1 MTRRKG
7 KIMIHI
13 YNEKIDQIPVLHV
26 VRANWTTE
34 KLPTLIYYHGFTSE
48 KESSLALA
56 YKLAE
61 RGIRV
66 ILPDSYLHGE
76 RSEDISLREL
86 NMAFW
91 DVVITNIEE
100 LQTIRHYVTETG
112 LALQDRLIVGGTS
125 MGAITTYG
133 ALRVYDWIYGGL
145 AFMGSPSFVDFAN
158 LLVERLN
165 ENSSTPINED
175 DVAKV
180 IEKIT
185 PYDLAQRPSAL
196 NSRPLFIWHGTADDV
211 VPIAYNERFY
221 RELLKDDRLRKNI
234 HFLREKDRAHHV
246 STWSIR
252 EATTWLVELLEKS
265 E

>member
-1 MTRRKG
+1 
-7 KIMIHI
+7 MIHI
-13 YNEKIDQIPVLHV
+13 YNERIDQIPVLHI
-26 VRANWTTE
+26 VRANLTTE

-48 KESSLALA
+48 KESSLTLA

-61 RGIRV
+61 RGVRV

-76 RSEDISLREL
+76 RSENISLREL

-91 DVVITNIEE
+91 DVVMTNIEE
-100 LQTIRHYVTETG
+100 LQTIKEYVTETG

-133 ALRVYDWIYGGL
+133 ALRAYGWIYGAL

-158 LLVERLN
+158 LLVQRLN
-165 ENSSTPINED
+165 EGSSTPIKEED
-175 DVAKV
+175 LSKV

-221 RELLKDDRLRKNI
+221 DELQKDERLRKNV

-246 STWSIR
+246 STSSIR
-252 EATTWLVELLEKS
+252 EATAWLINELEKRK
-265 E
+265 